1 MENVV
6 LKHLF
11 RLVIILLLCVMNAWP
26 AVALEDD
33 AYNTPVADKWA
44 LIVGVSKFK
53 DEKLNLRWAAKDAQ
67 DFYQYLISKGQ
78 FAPDHVKLL
87 TDEQATEK
95 EIVSELGGKWLPHVA
110 APDDLVVIFISSH
123 GSPAYMD
130 TAGVNYILAHDSDPD
145 DLYTTALEMQ
155 DLVEVVSKRIHAAR
169 VILIVDAC
177 HSGALEVGGKG
188 LSRSNF
194 DVNQLALGKGRVV
207 LSSSLPEEVS
217 WEMKDIHNSI
227 FTRLLIDTLSN
238 SPENLSLFDA
248 FKTLKAS
255 VQRTALKERGVLQTP
270 VLKSTW
276 VGKPPILAVTP
287 TRQMAGSAIPK
298 TLQDGERQPNTA
310 VTPLPPIKK
319 LPPTTIDSYRLPVA
333 TAATT
338 SPGTATTITATS
350 RGATPTATTT
360 VTTTI
365 ATTPAGKTDVAVW
378 PAQPPVAVAPNALPS
393 NIAVVPF
400 VGPLTCRIQQ
410 LPPSAKVLWGKVSS
424 AAELA
429 GLAPRLSESMFYVL
443 RSQYHD
449 RALGPRLTNMSL
461 STMPGLTR
469 TDQVDT
475 RLWTPADWKKLA
487 QSLQAAYIITGWIDA
502 ADWATSMMANKYT
515 TYVSAKV
522 VSGDTGQDLIFIDR
536 LKVSKSPTNGDLLG
550 GPKYYENT
558 MMPACAKAI
567 LKHMQTTLK
576 KDQP

>member
-1 MENVV
+1 M

-11 RLVIILLLCVMNAWP
+11 RLVLILLLCVTCEWP

-53 DEKLNLRWAAKDAQ
+53 NEKLNLRWAAKDAQ

-110 APDDLVVIFISSH
+110 APDDLVLIFISSH

-248 FKTLKAS
+248 FKTLKDS
-255 VQRTALKERGVLQTP
+255 VQRTSLKERGVLQTP

-276 VGKPPILAVTP
+276 LGKPPILAVIP
-287 TRQMAGSAIPK
+287 TRQLAGASTPTTI
-298 TLQDGERQPNTA
+298 QDGARQPNT
-310 VTPLPPIKK
+310 VVSSLPPSKK
-319 LPPTTIDSYRLPVA
+319 LPPTTIDTFP
-333 TAATT
+333 
-338 SPGTATTITATS
+338 SPTATPAIATPAS
-350 RGATPTATTT
+350 TSTATPTTAITASST
-360 VTTTI
+360 
-365 ATTPAGKTDVAVW
+365 APSSKTETVAVL
-378 PAQPPVAVAPNALPS
+378 PAAPPITAAPNVLPP

-400 VGPLTCRIQQ
+400 IGPLICRIQQ
-410 LPPSAKVLWGKVSS
+410 LPPTAKVLWGKVTS

-429 GLAPRLSESMFYVL
+429 GLAPRLSESMFYAL

-461 STMPGLTR
+461 STMPNLTS
-469 TDQVDT
+469 TAQVDT
-475 RLWTPADWKKLA
+475 RRWTPEDWKKLA
-487 QSLQAAYIITGWIDA
+487 QSLQAKYIITGWIDA

-536 LKVSKSPTNGDLLG
+536 LKVSKSPTHGDLLG

-567 LKHMQTTLK
+567 LKQIQTTLK

>member
-1 MENVV
+1 MNKN
-6 LKHLF
+6 LI
-11 RLVIILLLCVMNAWP
+11 RLVLILLLCSTCVWP
-26 AVALEDD
+26 AAALDEDN
-33 AYNTPVADKWA
+33 YNTPVADKWA

-53 DEKLNLRWAAKDAQ
+53 NENLNLRWAAKDAE
-67 DFYQYLISKGQ
+67 DFYQYLITKGQ

-155 DLVEVVSKRIHAAR
+155 DLVEVVSKRIHANR

-188 LSRSNF
+188 LSRNNF

-217 WEMKDIHNSI
+217 WELKDVHNSI
-227 FTRLLIDTLSN
+227 FTRLLIDTLSS

-248 FKTLKAS
+248 YKTLKDS
-255 VQRTALKERGVLQTP
+255 VQRTSLKERGVLQTP

-276 VGKPPILAVTP
+276 LGKPPILAITPTKRFAGTVTP
-287 TRQMAGSAIPK
+287 AIATTTP
-298 TLQDGERQPNTA
+298 TA
-310 VTPLPPIKK
+310 VSTTVVTPLPQTKK
-319 LPPTTIDSYRLPVA
+319 LPPTTIDTFVIP
-333 TAATT
+333 TT
-338 SPGTATTITATS
+338 T
-350 RGATPTATTT
+350 TATTT
-360 VTTTI
+360 ATATPITTAIPITT
-365 ATTPAGKTDVAVW
+365 ATSNTPSTPTTSTL
-378 PAQPPVAVAPNALPS
+378 PAQPSVTAAAKELPP
-393 NIAVVPF
+393 NIAIVPF
-400 VGPLTCRIQQ
+400 VGPFICRIQQ
-410 LPPSAKVLWGKVSS
+410 LPPTAKVLWGKVTS

-429 GLAPRLSESMFYVL
+429 GLAPRLSESMFYAL
-443 RSQYHD
+443 RSQFRD
-449 RALGPRLTNMSL
+449 RAMGPRLTKMSL
-461 STMPGLTR
+461 SNVPNLTR

-475 RLWTPADWKKLA
+475 RSWTPEDWKKLG
-487 QSLQAAYIITGWIDA
+487 QSLQAKYIITGWIDA
-502 ADWATSMMANKYT
+502 ADWATGVMANKYT

-522 VSGDTGQDLIFIDR
+522 VSGDTGKELIFIDR
-536 LKVSKSPTNGDLLG
+536 LKVNKAPTHGDLLG

-567 LKHMQTTLK
+567 LKQLQITLK
-576 KDQP
+576 ND

>member
-1 MENVV
+1 MFERP
-6 LKHLF
+6 F
-11 RLVIILLLCVMNAWP
+11 RLVIILLLCVTNVGP
-26 AVALEDD
+26 AFALEDD

-53 DEKLNLRWAAKDAQ
+53 NEKLNLRWAAKDAQ

-248 FKTLKAS
+248 FKTLKSS

-287 TRQMAGSAIPK
+287 TRQLAGTVTPSTPAGAEK
-298 TLQDGERQPNTA
+298 QPNA
-310 VTPLPPIKK
+310 LVTSLPPVNK
-319 LPPTTIDSYRLPVA
+319 LPPTTIDTLSSPI
-333 TAATT
+333 ATT
-338 SPGTATTITATS
+338 ATTKPGTATATTGTA
-350 RGATPTATTT
+350 TATTGT
-360 VTTTI
+360 VTETT
-365 ATTPAGKTDVAVW
+365 TTTTAPSGKTDTVAVSTAS
-378 PAQPPVAVAPNALPS
+378 PLVASAPNALPS

-400 VGPLTCRIQQ
+400 VGPLICRIQQ
-410 LPPSAKVLWGKVSS
+410 LPPNAKVLWGKVSS

-429 GLAPRLSESMFYVL
+429 GLAPRLSESMFYAL

-461 STMPGLTR
+461 STIPNLTR

-475 RLWTPADWKKLA
+475 RRWTPEEWKKLA

-567 LKHMQTTLK
+567 LKHIQTTLK

>member
-1 MENVV
+1 MN
-6 LKHLF
+6 KSLF
-11 RLVIILLLCVMNAWP
+11 RLSLVLLLCIRCALP
-26 AVALEDD
+26 AAALDD
-33 AYNTPVADKWA
+33 DTYNTPVADKWA

-53 DEKLNLRWAAKDAQ
+53 KDSLNLRWAAKDAE
-67 DFYQYLISKGQ
+67 DFYQYLITKGQ

-155 DLVEVVSKRIHAAR
+155 DLVEVVSKRIHANR

-188 LSRSNF
+188 LSRTNF

-217 WEMKDIHNSI
+217 WECKDIHNSI

-238 SPENLSLFDA
+238 SQENLSLFDA
-248 FKTLKAS
+248 YKTLKDS
-255 VQRTALKERGVLQTP
+255 VQRTSLKERGVLQTP

-276 VGKPPILAVTP
+276 KGLPPILAVAP
-287 TRQMAGSAIPK
+287 SR
-298 TLQDGERQPNTA
+298 
-310 VTPLPPIKK
+310 
-319 LPPTTIDSYRLPVA
+319 RLA
-333 TAATT
+333 
-338 SPGTATTITATS
+338 GTATPVVAITTPVTIPTPIST
-350 RGATPTATTT
+350 TPTIPNTTKT
-360 VTTTI
+360 SIASTLPPQTSVTAASTELPPNI
-365 ATTPAGKTDVAVW
+365 AT
-378 PAQPPVAVAPNALPS
+378 
-393 NIAVVPF
+393 VPF
-400 VGPLTCRIQQ
+400 VGPFVCRIQQ

-424 AAELA
+424 PAELA
-429 GLAPRLSESMFYVL
+429 GLAPKLSESMFYAL
-443 RSQYHD
+443 RSQFRD
-449 RALGPRLTNMSL
+449 RAMGPRLTNMSL
-461 STMPGLTR
+461 SNMPNLTR

-475 RLWTPADWKKLA
+475 RRWTPEDWKKLG
-487 QSLQAAYIITGWIDA
+487 QSLQAKYIITGWIDA
-502 ADWATSMMANKYT
+502 ADWATGVMANKYT

-522 VSGDTGQDLIFIDR
+522 ISGDTGQELIFIDR
-536 LKVSKSPTNGDLLG
+536 LKVNKSPTHGDLLG
-550 GPKYYENT
+550 GPKYYEQT

-567 LKHMQTTLK
+567 VKQLTTVLKT
-576 KDQP
+576 DQSK